1 MASTNLGQ
9 LIREARTGAGFTQEQ
24 LAKKISGLSAL
35 DISKAE
41 RGQKDLTQAQLKAIA
56 KATGVTQTSLLE
68 AAKSSSGKKT
78 SSSKTSSGSTMKV
91 TATEKKFLEAYRK
104 ADSDARKAALSI
116 LKGET
121 TSTQEMLGNLLEN
134 AVEMLGKK

>member
-1 MASTNLGQ
+1 MASKKLGQ

-56 KATGVTQTSLLE
+56 KATGVTQSSMLN
-68 AAKSSSGKKT
+68 AAKTSSGKTT

-104 ADSDARKAALSI
+104 ADADARKTALSI

-121 TSTQEMLGNLLEN
+121 TSTQQMIGDLLEN
-134 AVEMLGKK
+134 AVEMLAKK

>member
-1 MASTNLGQ
+1 MASKKLGQ

-68 AAKSSSGKKT
+68 AAKTSSGKKT

-104 ADSDARKAALSI
+104 ADSDARKTALSI

-121 TSTQEMLGNLLEN
+121 TSTQQMIGDLLEN
-134 AVEMLGKK
+134 AVEMLAKK